1 MSNSLLPCYSHEGP
15 GWNSNSLNTLSRMVC
30 SINAAN
36 TQQDLLDLFINQSVI
51 EFNATAGVIRL
62 LTDHG
67 WMELVA
73 CANIAEDLIKSY
85 RITPIEG
92 SLFSRDENILTE
104 QDPPAF
110 AGLFGN
116 AQMTMLTIPIRHH
129 ICSQGVINLFLTD
142 PVELSSEECRLM
154 LETGKQLGIALDRFH
169 HETEARQKLVQQ
181 ERNMLANELHDS
193 LAQTM
198 ASLRF
203 QVRILDEMLQ
213 RTSEYKA
220 INSIEQVEQGLDEA
234 YTDLRELI
242 AHCRVPI
249 EDQGLLPSI
258 ERAVAR
264 FREETGIHILLQS
277 ECQSPE
283 IPADKE
289 MNVIR
294 IVQEALTNIKKHAD
308 AKIVRVLL
316 QCNDSGEYHILIEN
330 DGKGF
335 DKSDIQSE
343 AGRHLGL
350 TIMQERARHI
360 GGELRIESEPDEGT
374 RIELSFSSNEKH
386 QNQAHNPG

>member
-15 GWNSNSLNTLSRMVC
+15 GWNSDSLNTLSRLVC

-36 TQQDLLDLFINQSVI
+36 NQQDLLDLFINQAVI
-51 EFNATAGVIRL
+51 EFGASAGVIRL
-62 LTDHG
+62 LTELG

-73 CANIAEDLIKSY
+73 SANIAENLIEPY
-85 RITPIEG
+85 RITSIEG

-104 QDPPAF
+104 LNPPVF
-110 AGLFGN
+110 AGLFDFPR
-116 AQMTMLTIPIRHH
+116 MTMLTIPIRHH
-129 ICSQGVINLFLTD
+129 ICSQGVINLFLST
-142 PVELSSEECRLM
+142 PVKLGSEECRLM

-169 HETEARQKLVQQ
+169 HEAEARQQLIQQ

-249 EDQGLLPSI
+249 EHQGLLPSI
-258 ERAVAR
+258 ERAVTR

-277 ECQSPE
+277 ECQHPE
-283 IPADKE
+283 IPANME
-289 MNVIR
+289 MNVFR
-294 IVQEALTNIKKHAD
+294 IVQESLTNIKKHAD

-316 QCNDSGEYHILIEN
+316 QCNGSGEYHILIEN

-335 DKSDIQSE
+335 DKNEIQSE
-343 AGRHLGL
+343 AGQHLGL

-374 RIELSFSSNEKH
+374 RIELSFTSAE
-386 QNQAHNPG
+386 PR

>member
-1 MSNSLLPCYSHEGP
+1 MSNSLLPCYTHEGP
-15 GWNSNSLNTLSRMVC
+15 GWNSESLNTLSRLVC

-36 TQQDLLDLFINQSVI
+36 NQQDLLDLFINQAVI
-51 EFNATAGVIRL
+51 EFKATAGVIRL
-62 LTDHG
+62 LTDLG

-73 CANIAEDLIKSY
+73 SANIAEDQIESC

-92 SLFSRDENILTE
+92 SLFSRDENIQTE
-104 QDPPAF
+104 LNPPAF
-110 AGLFGN
+110 AGLFDD
-116 AQMTMLTIPIRHH
+116 AQIAMLTIPIRHH
-129 ICSQGVINLFLTD
+129 ICSQGMINLFHTS
-142 PVELSSEECRLM
+142 PVKLSPEQCRLM

-169 HETEARQKLVQQ
+169 HETEARQQLIQQ

-213 RTSEYKA
+213 RTSEYQA

-249 EDQGLLPSI
+249 EHQGLLPSI
-258 ERAVAR
+258 EHAITR

-277 ECQSPE
+277 ECQHPD
-283 IPADKE
+283 IPANME
-289 MNVIR
+289 MNVFR

-335 DKSDIQSE
+335 DKNEIHSE
-343 AGRHLGL
+343 AGQHLGL
-350 TIMQERARHI
+350 TIMQERAGHI
-360 GGELRIESEPDEGT
+360 GGELRIESDPDEGT
-374 RIELSFSSNEKH
+374 RVELSFRSDA
-386 QNQAHNPG
+386 QR

>member
-1 MSNSLLPCYSHEGP
+1 MSDSLLPCYSHEGP
-15 GWNSNSLNTLSRMVC
+15 GWSNTSLNTLSRMVC
-30 SINAAN
+30 SINAASN
-36 TQQDLLDLFINQSVI
+36 KRDLLDLFINQAMM
-51 EFNATAGVIRL
+51 EFHANAGIIRL
-62 LTDHG
+62 LSDLG
-67 WMELVA
+67 WMELA
-73 CANIAEDLIKSY
+73 SSANISENLIDPY
-85 RITPIEG
+85 LITPIEG

-104 QDPPAF
+104 LNPPAF
-110 AGLFGN
+110 AGLFGDSDI
-116 AQMTMLTIPIRHH
+116 TMLTIPIRHH
-129 ICSQGVINLFLTD
+129 VCSQGVINLFLTQ
-142 PVELSSEECRLM
+142 EISLSLSPEECRLM

-169 HETEARQKLVQQ
+169 HETEARQLLIQQ
-181 ERNMLANELHDS
+181 ERNILANELHDS

-249 EDQGLLPSI
+249 EQQGLLPLI

-277 ECQSPE
+277 ECQHPD
-283 IPADKE
+283 IPANME
-289 MNVIR
+289 MNVFR
-294 IVQEALTNIKKHAD
+294 IVQESLTNIKKHAD

-316 QCNDSGEYHILIEN
+316 QCNDSGEYNILIEN

-335 DKSDIQSE
+335 DKHEIQSE
-343 AGRHLGL
+343 AGQHLGL
-350 TIMQERARHI
+350 IIMQERARHI

-374 RIELSFSSNEKH
+374 RVELSFSTNEH
-386 QNQAHNPG
+386 R